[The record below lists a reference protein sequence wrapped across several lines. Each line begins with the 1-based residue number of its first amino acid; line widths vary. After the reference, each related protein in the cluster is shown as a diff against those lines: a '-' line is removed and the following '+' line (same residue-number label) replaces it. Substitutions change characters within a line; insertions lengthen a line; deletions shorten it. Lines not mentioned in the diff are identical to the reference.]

1 MFNEI
6 WGDYDEEE
14 GDYDDEDD
22 AFDDDEEHHL
32 VGLDQQ
38 LGVVD
43 NGQAWGEGGH
53 VQVWTVDHG
62 LLVVPGILGVDID

>member
-6 WGDYDEEE
+6 WGDEDEEE
-14 GDYDDEDD
+14 GDY
-22 AFDDDEEHHL
+22 DDEEHHL
-32 VGLDQQ
+32 VGLDKE